1 LFDQEKKMRR
11 RQFLGLIA
19 GGVAAGPLA
28 AFSQPLAN
36 SPGIP
41 VIGFLNRASPGGAF
55 EVYLAKFNEGLG
67 ASGYVAGKNVVL
79 EYRWADSD
87 ENRLRQHAADLV
99 GRKVTLIVATG
110 GAASAHAARSVT
122 QTTPILFVIGT
133 DPVGERLV
141 SSINRPGGNATGM
154 TLVSG
159 DLIQKRMELL
169 QHLVGTR
176 KIAILIDPRTPS
188 AESEKQL
195 AQSMAEK
202 TREAKRPLDVM
213 LLEASADS
221 QLKPA
226 FESAVQSGAGAL
238 LVTPS
243 AFFTSRSA
251 QIVELARSFK
261 LPTGY
266 PFSDYVVAGG
276 LMSYGANVA
285 DAYRLIGD
293 YAGKI
298 LKGGKPEH
306 LPVQTPTTF
315 DLTINLKTANAL
327 DIKVP
332 LELLLAATKVIE
344 DDQPAR
350 R

>member
-1 LFDQEKKMRR
+1 MRR
-11 RQFLGLIA
+11 REFLDLVVLGLVWWPIVA
-19 GGVAAGPLA
+19 SAQSHGV
-28 AFSQPLAN
+28 
-36 SPGIP
+36 P

-55 EVYLAKFNEGLG
+55 DSYLAKFHEGLG
-67 ASGYVAGKNVVL
+67 ARGYVEGKNVAL

-87 ENRLRQHAADLV
+87 ENRLRQHAADLA
-99 GRKVTLIVATG
+99 RRDVTLIVATG
-110 GAASAHAARSVT
+110 GAASAHAARNAT
-122 QTTPILFVIGT
+122 RITPIIFLIGT

-141 SSINRPGGNATGM
+141 SSINRPGGNATGVS
-154 TLVSG
+154 LVSG

-169 QHLVGTR
+169 QQLVGTR
-176 KIAILIDPRTPS
+176 KIAVLIDPRTPS

-195 AQSMAEK
+195 AENMAEK
-202 TREAKRPLDVM
+202 AKQAKRSLDVM
-213 LLEASADS
+213 LLEASAES

-226 FESAVQSGAGAL
+226 FESAVEGGAGAL
-238 LVTPS
+238 LITPG
-243 AFFTSRSA
+243 AFFTSRRA
-251 QIVELARSFK
+251 QIVELAASYK

-266 PFSDYVVAGG
+266 PFSEYVLAGG

-293 YAGKI
+293 YAGTI
-298 LKGGKPEH
+298 LKGARPEH

-315 DLTINLKTANAL
+315 DLTINLKTAKAL

-332 LELLLAATKVIE
+332 LELLLAATKVVE

-350 R
+350 RQ